1 MTMDKLIHDIMDKG
15 YAVLAGLMVLTIFGL
30 VLYRVY
36 MTVPVRA
43 VTLAFLVGAV
53 TLSALG
59 LFVLAGL
66 FFLKP
71 LLDKEPH
78 MTYEVISLDD
88 FGNAWNL
95 VLYDDRN
102 GLERAI
108 ELSENYDMEY
118 FQAGRDSDG
127 QYYAVFHVGAQLK
140 EFIEAI
146 KAR

>member
-1 MTMDKLIHDIMDKG
+1 MDKLIHDIIDRG
-15 YAVLAGLMVLTIFGL
+15 YAVLAGLMLLTVIGL

-43 VTLAFLVGAV
+43 VTLVFLVGTVAF
-53 TLSALG
+53 SALG
-59 LFVLAGL
+59 LFILAGL

-71 LLDKEPH
+71 LLDKEPP
-78 MTYEVISLDD
+78 MTYEVVSLDD

-95 VLYDDRN
+95 VLYDDKA

-118 FQAGRDSDG
+118 FQAGRDQSG
-127 QYYAVFHVGAQLK
+127 QYYAVFHVGGQLK
-140 EFIEAI
+140 EFIEAV
-146 KAR
+146 K